1 MTNNGVRKQKE
12 LIIRRRHKI
21 TTEKNDKVSHLFLE
35 RKNNR
40 KRKFN
45 CFYIYLWYKST
56 HGKWGEPMS
65 YLLLHWKVIWGLY
78 LIVFQLSYLFKCAN
92 TVILVLSDASLR
104 IQRCLR
110 NFSYVLE
117 IFFQLYFCGTIIW
130 GRGIIPLCVVLA
142 EGWGKAVCNTII
154 SLSLPW

>member
-12 LIIRRRHKI
+12 LRRRRRQKI
-21 TTEKNDKVSHLFLE
+21 TTEKNDKGSYLFLE

-40 KRKFN
+40 KKKFN
-45 CFYIYLWYKST
+45 CFYIYLWYKLT
-56 HGKWGEPMS
+56 HGKWGESMS

-78 LIVFQLSYLFKCAN
+78 LIVFQLSYLFTFAN

-110 NFSYVLE
+110 TFSYILE
-117 IFFQLYFCGTIIW
+117 IFFQLYFCSTIIW
-130 GRGIIPLCVVLA
+130 GRCIIPLCVALA
-142 EGWGKAVCNTII
+142 EGWGKGLQRII

>member
-12 LIIRRRHKI
+12 LIIRRHKI
-21 TTEKNDKVSHLFLE
+21 TTEKNDKGSYLFLE

-40 KRKFN
+40 KIKFN
-45 CFYIYLWYKST
+45 CFYIYLWYKLT
-56 HGKWGEPMS
+56 HGKWGESMS
-65 YLLLHWKVIWGLY
+65 YLLHWKVIWGLY
-78 LIVFQLSYLFKCAN
+78 LIVFQLSYLFKFAN

-110 NFSYVLE
+110 NFSYILE
-117 IFFQLYFCGTIIW
+117 IFFQLYFCSTIIW
-130 GRGIIPLCVVLA
+130 GQGIIPLCVVFA
-142 EGWGKAVCNTII
+142 EGWGKVLQTIS